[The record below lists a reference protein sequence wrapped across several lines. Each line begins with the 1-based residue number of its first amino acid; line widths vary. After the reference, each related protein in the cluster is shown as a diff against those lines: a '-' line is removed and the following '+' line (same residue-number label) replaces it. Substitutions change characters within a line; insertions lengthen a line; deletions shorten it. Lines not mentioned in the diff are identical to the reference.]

1 MLISDLCDFSDPYIV
16 LKGNI
21 IVDKK
26 KFTSNDFDEPN
37 IIVAIATATIMQI
50 IMSLVKRS
58 WFLKIMHHLSI
69 APQKLIV

>member
-26 KFTSNDFDEPN
+26 TFTSNDFDEPN

-50 IMSLVKRS
+50 IMTLVKRS

>member
-1 MLISDLCDFSDPYIV
+1 MLISDLCEFSDPYIV

-26 KFTSNDFDEPN
+26 TFTSNDFDEPN

>member
-26 KFTSNDFDEPN
+26 TFTSNDFDEPN